1 MRNMEEKE
9 LMQGKDEQKE
19 PGLEERFAAIEDIL
33 DRMESAD
40 ITLDASFELYKQ
52 GIAQIQAANASLDTI
67 EKAMLVMNGN
77 ELEEF

>member
-1 MRNMEEKE
+1 MEEKDLVNKKE
-9 LMQGKDEQKE
+9 EQKE
-19 PGLEERFAAIEDIL
+19 PGLEERFQMIESIL
-33 DRMESAD
+33 DQMESED

>member
-1 MRNMEEKE
+1 MEEKDFVNKKE
-9 LMQGKDEQKE
+9 EQKE
-19 PGLEERFAAIEDIL
+19 PGLEERFQMIESIL
-33 DRMESAD
+33 DQMESED

-52 GIAQIQAANASLDTI
+52 GIAQIQAANASLDTS

>member
-1 MRNMEEKE
+1 MEEKDFVNKKE
-9 LMQGKDEQKE
+9 EQKE
-19 PGLEERFAAIEDIL
+19 PGLEERFQMIESIL
-33 DRMESAD
+33 DQMESED

>member
-1 MRNMEEKE
+1 MEEKDFVNKKE
-9 LMQGKDEQKE
+9 EQKE
-19 PGLEERFAAIEDIL
+19 PGLEERFQMIESIL
-33 DRMESAD
+33 DQMESED
-40 ITLDASFELYKQ
+40 ITLEASFELYKQ

>member
-1 MRNMEEKE
+1 MEEKDFVNKKE
-9 LMQGKDEQKE
+9 EQKE
-19 PGLEERFAAIEDIL
+19 PGLEERFQMIESIL
-33 DRMESAD
+33 DQMESED

-52 GIAQIQAANASLDTI
+52 GIAQIQAANASLDTM

>member
-1 MRNMEEKE
+1 
-9 LMQGKDEQKE
+9 
-19 PGLEERFAAIEDIL
+19 
-33 DRMESAD
+33 MESED

>member
-1 MRNMEEKE
+1 MEEKE
-9 LMQGKDEQKE
+9 LINRKEEQKE
-19 PGLEERFAAIEDIL
+19 PGLEERFERIEAIL
-33 DRMESAD
+33 DQMEADD

>member
-1 MRNMEEKE
+1 MEEKDFVNQKE
-9 LMQGKDEQKE
+9 EQKE
-19 PGLEERFAAIEDIL
+19 PGLEERFQMIESIL
-33 DRMESAD
+33 DQMESED

>member
-1 MRNMEEKE
+1 MEEKDFVNKKE
-9 LMQGKDEQKE
+9 EQKE
-19 PGLEERFAAIEDIL
+19 PGLEERFQMIESIL
-33 DRMESAD
+33 DQMESED
-40 ITLDASFELYKQ
+40 ITLDVSFELYKQ

>member
-1 MRNMEEKE
+1 MEEKDFVNKKE
-9 LMQGKDEQKE
+9 EQKE
-19 PGLEERFAAIEDIL
+19 PGLEERFQMIESIL
-33 DRMESAD
+33 DQMESED

-67 EKAMLVMNGN
+67 EKAMLVMNGY